1 MADVIR
7 PRGEGTQ
14 MVADGSQMGADGKL
28 DLDDVIRATL
38 AARDDFPLKPLTEK
52 IIGAAF
58 EVHNH
63 LGSGFLE
70 KVYENALIR
79 ELVERGFRI
88 ETQKPIPV
96 SYKGHLVGAY
106 FADILVESSVICEI
120 KAIEGLLEGHEL
132 QLLHYLKATGIPVGL
147 LLNFGTSRVQ
157 VKRMART
164 K

>member
-1 MADVIR
+1 MDADV
-7 PRGEGTQ
+7 
-14 MVADGSQMGADGKL
+14 SQMSADGKL

-38 AARDDFPLKPLTEK
+38 AARDDFPLKPLTER

-58 EVHNH
+58 EVHNQ

-70 KVYENALIR
+70 KVYENALVR
-79 ELVERGFRI
+79 ELVDRGLRI
-88 ETQKPIPV
+88 ETQHPIPV
-96 SYKGHLVGAY
+96 SYKGHLVGSY
-106 FADILVESSVICEI
+106 FADILVENSVICEI
-120 KAIEGLLEGHEL
+120 KSIEILLPIHES
-132 QLLHYLKATGIPVGL
+132 QLLHYLKATGIPLGL